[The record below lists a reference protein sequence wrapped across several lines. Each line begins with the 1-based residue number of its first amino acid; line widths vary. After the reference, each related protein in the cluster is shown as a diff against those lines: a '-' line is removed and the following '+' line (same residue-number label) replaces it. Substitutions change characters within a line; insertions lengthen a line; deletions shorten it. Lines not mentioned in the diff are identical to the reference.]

1 MPGESVLHKARG
13 ADIQSDALLQKRIAP
28 RGGTA
33 YFWAD
38 DFRRDS
44 RIPTQKTMSPHEL
57 FAAMPKER
65 GVEILDFFFAND
77 KDLYKATLAAAAQIR
92 KVRPV
97 FLERKPRA
105 ERNAFIAAALGS
117 PALEANAANLLSAW
131 LVKTQSA
138 LLADFLDALKV
149 KHEKGVVENLP
160 PTVDDASVD
169 AALEMLLV
177 KYPQD
182 LVAIYLHAFNHL
194 NAPGWENLILH
205 VETDPRLSLK
215 KA

>member
-1 MPGESVLHKARG
+1 
-13 ADIQSDALLQKRIAP
+13 
-28 RGGTA
+28 
-33 YFWAD
+33 
-38 DFRRDS
+38 
-44 RIPTQKTMSPHEL
+44 
-57 FAAMPKER
+57 MPKER
-65 GVEILDFFFAND
+65 GVEILDYFFAND
-77 KDLYKATLAAAAQIR
+77 KDLYKATLAAVAQIR

-105 ERNAFIAAALGS
+105 ERNAFIAAGLGS

-138 LLADFLDALKV
+138 LLTDFLDALKV

-169 AALEMLLV
+169 AALEKLLAS
-177 KYPQD
+177 YPQD
-182 LVAIYLHAFNHL
+182 LVAIYLHAFNYL
-194 NAPGWENLILH
+194 NAPGWENLTLH

>member
-1 MPGESVLHKARG
+1 M
-13 ADIQSDALLQKRIAP
+13 QKQIAP
-28 RGGTA
+28 RRGTA
-33 YFWAD
+33 YFCAD
-38 DFRRDS
+38 DSRLER

-65 GVEILDFFFAND
+65 GVEILDFFFNHD
-77 KDLYKATLAAAAQIR
+77 KDVYRAALAAVAQVR

-105 ERNAFIAAALGS
+105 ERNAFIAAGLGS
-117 PALEANAANLLSAW
+117 AAVEANAANLLSAW

-138 LLADFLDALKV
+138 LLADFLDALKI
-149 KHEKGVVENLP
+149 KHENGVVENLP
-160 PTVDDASVD
+160 SSVDDESVSI
-169 AALEMLLV
+169 ALENLLA

-182 LVAIYLHAFNHL
+182 LVTIYLHAFNHL
-194 NAPGWENLILH
+194 NAPNWENLTLH